1 MGEVVKRKIF
11 FVLTGLFHVVEDTVW
26 VDGLSWVSSLDEPE
40 QKAHR
45 RMVWSGTMFP
55 KLHSFLP

>member
-1 MGEVVKRKIF
+1 MGEVVKRKIV

-26 VDGLSWVSSLDEPE
+26 VECLSWVTSLDEPE

-45 RMVWSGTMFP
+45 RMVWSGTTFP
-55 KLHSFLP
+55 KLHTFLL